1 MEEQL
6 IQLKKQFDD
15 AVGSAASVS
24 DIEALEQEYFSRKA
38 GKMTGLMKQM
48 KDMSVEEKKKFGKH
62 LNDVKQT
69 LVQSLE
75 KKRSELEAKEWE
87 SRLEKE
93 SLDVT
98 QPQLPRKQKGHLHP
112 ITTAMHEMSEVARAM
127 GFIVEDGP
135 ELDSD
140 YYSFEGL
147 NIPKHH
153 PARDGT
159 DTFYIKDHPD
169 LAMRPHVSNMQGRLL
184 QKYGAPLR
192 AAYPGRV
199 FRNEALD
206 ATHGHT
212 FYQFEALVVDRDIN
226 IGHLVGIIEELLM
239 GLFGRKVPVRLRP
252 GYFPFVEPGFEMD
265 IQCFMCM
272 GEGCRICK
280 KTGWIEMLGCG
291 LMHPRVIEQAG
302 YDSSEWNGLAFG
314 MGLDRLVMMKYG
326 IEDIR
331 HMHSGDLRFLEQF

>member
-6 IQLKKQFDD
+6 KQLKQQFDT
-15 AVGSAASVS
+15 ALSAAASIS
-24 DIEALEQEYFSRKA
+24 DIEKIEHGYFSRKA
-38 GKMTGLMKQM
+38 GKMTMLM
-48 KDMSVEEKKKFGKH
+48 KDMKAMSVDEKKTFGKH
-62 LNDVKQT
+62 LNELKKD
-69 LVQSLE
+69 LVASLK
-75 KKRSELEAKEWE
+75 KKREELEVGEWE
-87 SRLEKE
+87 QRLEKE
-93 SLDVT
+93 SVDVT
-98 QPQLPRKQKGHLHP
+98 QPQLPRRKKGHLHP
-112 ITTAMHEMSEVARAM
+112 ITTAMREMSEVARSM

-135 ELDSD
+135 ELESD
-140 YYSFEGL
+140 YYIFEAL

-153 PARDGT
+153 PARDSQ
-159 DTFYIKDHPD
+159 DTFYIKDHSD
-169 LAMRPHVSNMQGRLL
+169 WAMRAHVSNMQVRLI
-184 QKYGAPLR
+184 QKYGTPIR

-239 GLFGRKVPVRLRP
+239 GLFGREVPVRLRP

-265 IQCFMCM
+265 IQCFMCK

-280 KTGWIEMLGCG
+280 KTGWVEMLGCG
-291 LMHPRVIEQAG
+291 LMHPRVIEEAG